1 LLSLFRTFDNYPLLL
16 RALAGEVAAY
26 RAAPGD
32 FDRWRRDHAYF
43 NPSALPL
50 KNAKTHVLEFALRGL
65 GQVQR
70 RVLRTLSAF
79 RMPAT
84 WDTLCALLVRRR
96 WYERGSFANDRAL
109 DAVLTEL
116 EDRGLVGW
124 DKRANRYDLHP
135 IVRGVV
141 WAALD
146 PSAKQDIYGELHT
159 YFDASPRPPE
169 MEKVES
175 LEDLTPAVELFDKLV
190 GLGRYQDA
198 VVIFR
203 DHLAAATFYRLSA
216 NRLIVE
222 LLGRL
227 FPDGVGGLPS
237 VAVQAQGYTL
247 SCLAR
252 AFNSSG
258 EPGRAEPLH
267 RRVLEIAERNK
278 DARNLSVDFCNLAD
292 TLRPVG
298 RLWEAEAAA
307 RRAILKEG
315 HLRNAGIVLAARGEG
330 SQSHSALRRALAMAV
345 EQRDRHSEGL
355 YSAYL
360 CQRHLWLWQP
370 GEALPLAQRAWEL
383 AYVDRVE
390 VDFIRAAQMQGKASL
405 GLGNLATAEE
415 RLQHA
420 LTRARTVSY
429 VEQELPALTALAEL
443 HRQRKEYSAARE
455 RLDDVWAPAERG
467 PYVLWHADALNV
479 LAQLERDLGHG
490 DAAVAAATQAYRLA
504 WCDGPP
510 YAYHYG
516 LTNARKLLQE
526 LGAPEPQ
533 LPPFDAAKFP
543 PMPDVEL
550 NPRDEFYVEPED

>member
-1 LLSLFRTFDNYPLLL
+1 
-16 RALAGEVAAY
+16 
-26 RAAPGD
+26 
-32 FDRWRRDHAYF
+32 
-43 NPSALPL
+43 
-50 KNAKTHVLEFALRGL
+50 
-65 GQVQR
+65 
-70 RVLRTLSAF
+70 
-79 RMPAT
+79 
-84 WDTLCALLVRRR
+84 
-96 WYERGSFANDRAL
+96 
-109 DAVLTEL
+109 
-116 EDRGLVGW
+116 
-124 DKRANRYDLHP
+124 
-135 IVRGVV
+135 
-141 WAALD
+141 
-146 PSAKQDIYGELHT
+146 
-159 YFDASPRPPE
+159 
-169 MEKVES
+169 
-175 LEDLTPAVELFDKLV
+175 
-190 GLGRYQDA
+190 
-198 VVIFR
+198 
-203 DHLAAATFYRLSA
+203 
-216 NRLIVE
+216 
-222 LLGRL
+222 
-227 FPDGVGGLPS
+227 
-237 VAVQAQGYTL
+237 
-247 SCLAR
+247 
-252 AFNSSG
+252 
-258 EPGRAEPLH
+258 
-267 RRVLEIAERNK
+267 
-278 DARNLSVDFCNLAD
+278 
-292 TLRPVG
+292 
-298 RLWEAEAAA
+298 
-307 RRAILKEG
+307 
-315 HLRNAGIVLAARGEG
+315 
-330 SQSHSALRRALAMAV
+330 MAV